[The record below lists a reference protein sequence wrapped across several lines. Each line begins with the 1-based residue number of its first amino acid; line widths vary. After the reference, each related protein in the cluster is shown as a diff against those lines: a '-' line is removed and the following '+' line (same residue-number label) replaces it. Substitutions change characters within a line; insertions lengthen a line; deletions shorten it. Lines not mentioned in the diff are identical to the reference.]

1 MNELLLG
8 NPVLQKLKDGIE
20 ITEAEAEQLA
30 VELHDEHPHITIDL
44 LRRVYNNRKA
54 VFVQFIKHILG
65 IEVLHSF
72 PETVAKAFDDFIAT
86 HNYLTS
92 RQLQFLDLLRKF
104 IIENGVLT
112 RKNLI
117 ESPFT
122 LLHPE
127 GIRGIFNPKEIEEIL
142 RRHYT
147 PVLKLKAW
155 HYPFTH
161 KTTIITDLHSFCQ
174 KVVGEKNLASL
185 QNAVLSQIMPSLR
198 ECQGLRKNMVALYEE
213 RIPRLQWF
221 LLGFLAV
228 TILIN
233 LFIFPSH
240 FEFLS
245 SLLKGAF
252 GAILVFVLIFL
263 RKLDR
268 LEFFEGAIGESSAR
282 DVLNIIEG
290 KR

>member
-1 MNELLLG
+1 MREIKYLFIIFILFSVVAYNFSLKSDIDF
-8 NPVLQKLKDGIE
+8 KLFL
-20 ITEAEAEQLA
+20 T
-30 VELHDEHPHITIDL
+30 
-44 LRRVYNNRKA
+44 
-54 VFVQFIKHILG
+54 
-65 IEVLHSF
+65 
-72 PETVAKAFDDFIAT
+72 IAT
-86 HNYLTS
+86 FLFAIFS
-92 RQLQFLDLLRKF
+92 GFLIARQGTRYGAIRD
-104 IIENGVLT
+104 VLT
-112 RKNLI
+112 KFDGNMSFIYRASSHFG
-117 ESPFT
+117 EAQ
-122 LLHPE
+122 
-127 GIRGIFNPKEIEEIL
+127 KEIEEIL

-233 LFIFPSH
+233 LFISPSH